1 MQLGSVTFGEVENP
15 PALFER
21 GYRYKATTRD
31 VGEPEMRRLLVRA
44 ALDILM
50 LENKVYELE
59 TQCSIPDTQ
68 RFSVRH
74 PRERGH

>member
-1 MQLGSVTFGEVENP
+1 MQVGSVVFGEVENP

-21 GYRYKATTRD
+21 GYRYTATTRD

-50 LENKVYELE
+50 LENRVAELE
-59 TQCSIPDTQ
+59 TACKIPSRG

-74 PRERGH
+74 PRGK

>member
-1 MQLGSVTFGEVENP
+1 MQVGSVTFGEVKNP
-15 PALFER
+15 PALFEAGR
-21 GYRYKATTRD
+21 RYTATTRD

-50 LENKVYELE
+50 LENRVYELE
-59 TQCSIPDTQ
+59 TACKIPASK

-74 PRERGH
+74 PRGK

>member
-1 MQLGSVTFGEVENP
+1 MQVGSVVFGEVESP
-15 PALFER
+15 LALFER

-50 LENKVYELE
+50 LENRVYELE
-59 TQCSIPDTQ
+59 TQCSIPNAE

-74 PRERGH
+74 PRGK

>member
-1 MQLGSVTFGEVENP
+1 MQVGSVTFEAASNP

-21 GYRYKATTRD
+21 GYRYTATTRD

-50 LENKVYELE
+50 LENRVYELE
-59 TQCSIPDTQ
+59 TACKIPNAK

-74 PRERGH
+74 PRGK

>member
-1 MQLGSVTFGEVENP
+1 MQIGSVTFGPVSNP

-21 GYRYKATTRD
+21 GYRYRATTRD

-50 LENKVYELE
+50 LENRVYELE
-59 TQCSIPDTQ
+59 TARKIPNAR

-74 PRERGH
+74 PKGK